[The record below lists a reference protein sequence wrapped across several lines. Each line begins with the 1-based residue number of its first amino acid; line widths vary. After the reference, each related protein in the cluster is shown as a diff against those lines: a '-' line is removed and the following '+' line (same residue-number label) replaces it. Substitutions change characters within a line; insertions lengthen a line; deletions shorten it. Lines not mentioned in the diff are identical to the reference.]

1 MNPSLLTLKS
11 RRPPAHHVAAGTG
24 RFRQVRVGYAPCVS
38 WTRSKDRSR
47 VLCARYALGE
57 TIGAGGAARV
67 YRATDRQL
75 GREVAVKVLDDAAA
89 LTADPSARERFLQEA
104 RTSARFDH
112 PHLVTVYD
120 AGEDDGALFLV
131 MELVT
136 GHTLAEHI
144 AQHAPLPVSEAV
156 DIARQVLD
164 GLAAAH
170 ERRIIHRDVKPS
182 NVLLDATG
190 RARLADFGISK
201 HLDAIERSITSDG
214 MVVGTPSYLAPE
226 QAAGRAP
233 SPATDTYAVGIV
245 LHEMLTGAHPP
256 ARTAADAWHAR
267 PLDPRRLRP
276 DIPDHIAETVM
287 RATAREPD
295 RRFPSA
301 AAMIRALDGTPTTA
315 RRRHGR
321 VAPAAAPSAVDALT
335 TAMPEEPD
343 TELMPPP
350 KTPAPETVAL
360 AVPNGRSIAVRR
372 SPRQWAVA
380 GAVAAALV
388 LAGFAVA
395 AGTTGGNDT
404 DVPTTPVPIETT
416 GPATTTTVS
425 PAPQPVAVESSV
437 ADPPADNGQD
447 GSDNGKKK
455 GQGKND

>member
-1 MNPSLLTLKS
+1 
-11 RRPPAHHVAAGTG
+11 
-24 RFRQVRVGYAPCVS
+24 
-38 WTRSKDRSR
+38 

-75 GREVAVKVLDDAAA
+75 GREVAVKVLDDTAAR
-89 LTADPSARERFLQEA
+89 TADPSARERFLQEA

-120 AGEDDGALFLV
+120 AGQDDGALFLV

-201 HLDAIERSITSDG
+201 HLDEIERSITSDG

-276 DIPDHIAETVM
+276 DIPGHVAETVM
-287 RATAREPD
+287 RATAREPG
-295 RRFPSA
+295 RRFRSA
-301 AAMIRALDGTPTTA
+301 AAMIRALDGASTTA
-315 RRRHGR
+315 RRPHSG
-321 VAPAAAPSAVDALT
+321 VPPAAAASAVDALT
-335 TAMPEEPD
+335 TAMPEEPA
-343 TELMPPP
+343 TEVMPPP
-350 KTPAPETVAL
+350 KPPAPATVAL
-360 AVPNGRSIAVRR
+360 AVPSRRPTAVRR

-380 GAVAAALV
+380 GAVGAALV

-395 AGTTGGNDT
+395 AGSTEGNDT
-404 DVPTTPVPIETT
+404 DVPTTPVP
-416 GPATTTTVS
+416 PATTIAPAATTVA
-425 PAPQPVAVESSV
+425 PAPQPVTESSV

-447 GSDNGKKK
+447 GRDNGKKK